1 MVLGVHRGP
10 GCIWSVSDLC
20 GKWSFLAS
28 KIRTDPTVFF
38 SEDMVL
44 CSPSEGHHLSK
55 PPPDSDSVGTGPG
68 TGRCNGFAG
77 DAE

>member
-1 MVLGVHRGP
+1 M
-10 GCIWSVSDLC
+10 
-20 GKWSFLAS
+20 S
-28 KIRTDPTVFF
+28 KTRMDPAVFF

-44 CSPSEGHHLSK
+44 CRLSQMHHLSK

-68 TGRCNGFAG
+68 TGRCNGFPG